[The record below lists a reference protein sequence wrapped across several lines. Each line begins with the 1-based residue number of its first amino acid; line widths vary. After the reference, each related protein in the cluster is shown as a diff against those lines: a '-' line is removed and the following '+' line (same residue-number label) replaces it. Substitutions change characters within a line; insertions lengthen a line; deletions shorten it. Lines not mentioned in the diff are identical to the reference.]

1 MSPARFSLVLSAGLG
16 CGLLSLPALAVDC
29 RDMAQAQTVNAS
41 FEADDTAK
49 QAALNQHTAE
59 RLYKIDAEAKALIA
73 AGAWTEADRKSYF
86 GKARSSAA
94 YSKLEQSKKEPLFS
108 VQMGRSTASGI
119 KSTNPLGACSY
130 ALSTLSAYDDLQAI
144 TDTQYDMLEN
154 GIIAIAQAKGVKLP

>member
-1 MSPARFSLVLSAGLG
+1 MNLHRYALAAALACLV
-16 CGLLSLPALAVDC
+16 SLPAHAVDC

-41 FEADDTAK
+41 FEADDAAK
-49 QAALNQHTAE
+49 QTALNQHTSE

-73 AGAWTEADRKSYF
+73 AGAWSEADRKNYF

-119 KSTNPLGACSY
+119 KATNPLGACSY
-130 ALSTLSAYDDLQAI
+130 ALSTLSAYDDLQGI